1 MKVESV
7 TSQCPFCSIEIRD
20 FQSDGPV
27 DQRLRNFDC
36 VSCGKFRINEWVLD
50 AWRADGE
57 VGAHL
62 LAGTLRRRRDRGL
75 DTLIGSTPS
84 LNALIS
90 SAPRSFR
97 RRLDSL
103 LGSLVLATGA
113 IGATT
118 SIDLVVD
125 KALGYARSDD
135 EFSSMLNHL
144 ANKGWIRTS
153 DGQDY
158 VFPGAQKYDVAV
170 LIEGML
176 QGEKHTVHSQSV
188 FLSSTCL
195 DLRDIRAELVNSLL
209 EVGHLPW
216 ISEAEQFE
224 RLSSELPQFDVDGV
238 SDSLTNCIQMLQGSD
253 VAIVIIDRTY
263 GHLLPNNLSIVEDAR
278 KLGGVDRLSATH
290 LEVIQASNLKIP
302 RFAFV
307 RRETMRD
314 YLKLKRDENATP
326 EWTQWFGK
334 PETQAESRKSWLA
347 MMKELTYPKE
357 GKPNWTVEFESIVDL
372 RRMVLNRI
380 NAHSGC

>member
-1 MKVESV
+1 
-7 TSQCPFCSIEIRD
+7 
-20 FQSDGPV
+20 
-27 DQRLRNFDC
+27 
-36 VSCGKFRINEWVLD
+36 VSCGKFGIQEWVLD
-50 AWRADGE
+50 NWRNNGGQD
-57 VGAHL
+57 AHL

-75 DTLIGSTPS
+75 ETRIESTPS
-84 LNALIS
+84 LNALIA
-90 SAPRSFR
+90 SAPRSFQ

-103 LGSLVLATGA
+103 LGSLVSATGS

-144 ANKGWIRTS
+144 TNKRWIQTT

-158 VFPGAQKYDVAV
+158 VFSGGQKYDVAV

-195 DLRDIRAELVNSLL
+195 DLRDIRAELANSIL
-209 EVGHLPW
+209 EEGHLPW

-224 RLSSELPQFDVDGV
+224 RLPSELPQFDVDGV
-238 SDSLTNCIQMLQGSD
+238 SDSLTNCLQMLQGAD

-263 GHLLPNNLSIVEDAR
+263 GHLLPNELSIVEDAR
-278 KLGGVDRLSATH
+278 NLGGVDRLSATH
-290 LEVIQASNLKIP
+290 LEVIQARSLEIP

-307 RRETMRD
+307 RREAMRD
-314 YLKLKRDENATP
+314 YLKLKRDVNATP

-334 PETQAESRKSWLA
+334 SETQTQSRKSWLA
-347 MMKELTYPKE
+347 MMKELTYPKDAT
-357 GKPNWTVEFESIVDL
+357 PNWTVEFESIVDL

-380 NAHSGC
+380 NAHSGR